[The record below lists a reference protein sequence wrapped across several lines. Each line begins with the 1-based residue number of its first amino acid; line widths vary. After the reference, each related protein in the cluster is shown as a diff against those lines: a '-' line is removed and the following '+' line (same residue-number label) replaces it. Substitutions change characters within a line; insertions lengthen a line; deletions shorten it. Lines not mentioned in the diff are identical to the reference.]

1 MIQQDLRDLMLKRI
15 KGLQCETDKLRRQ
28 SGASM
33 DQRTRSRLRQLS
45 HESRR
50 KAEMLQARYDR
61 AVCWITHRCIPS
73 STPRKVTK
81 TSSST

>member
-15 KGLQCETDKLRRQ
+15 KGLQCEADKLRRQ

-50 KAEMLQARYDR
+50 KAEMLQARYDTLF
-61 AVCWITHRCIPS
+61 APYLEPQHKDVSNT
-73 STPRKVTK
+73 
-81 TSSST
+81 